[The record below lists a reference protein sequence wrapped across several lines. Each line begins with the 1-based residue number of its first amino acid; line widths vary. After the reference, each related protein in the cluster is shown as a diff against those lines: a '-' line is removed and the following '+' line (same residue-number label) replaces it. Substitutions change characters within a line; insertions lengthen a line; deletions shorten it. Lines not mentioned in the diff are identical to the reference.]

1 MAKVR
6 IHDLAKELKM
16 ENKDLLK
23 LLEKMGLAPKSVH
36 STLDESDV
44 ERVKNQI
51 NLSRKEGVVEQRVK
65 PTVIRRRVVR
75 DEAAVPAPPFPEKE
89 EAQAPEVK
97 PPQAKPSEIRA
108 PEVKPPVAQKPPP
121 YAPEGA
127 PKFVAPAE
135 KEKTPETMPPS
146 SPEMKPLQPA
156 VPQTPVG
163 PPPVET
169 KISGEIKTPPVVAK
183 EPVIPSIVTREVQ
196 PPPLPQASEPAAPEK
211 PVSREAVR
219 PAVGEKPA
227 LEKPKPPE
235 KPPQKLKKKHEPAKI
250 IERPAV
256 PPPSLVQGHARSERA
271 PAPGGPSRPPT
282 PHPRPPIILQRPAP
296 GVARPASGAARPAS
310 EEAERGARRGKK
322 FKKDVQVLEEG
333 KPHRVRIISTKKRT
347 FKDPEYYHSDDREAT
362 TIVSGEETRFK
373 GARPKGKKPEPTI
386 PKAIKRKI
394 RIAEAILVGEL
405 AKRMGIKAAE
415 LIKKLMELGL
425 MVTINQ
431 AIDADA
437 AALVAAD
444 FGYEIEK
451 TGLEI
456 EDLIE
461 EKEEKPE
468 DLVPRPPVVTIM
480 GHVDHGKT
488 SLLDAI
494 RQTNVTAGEAGG
506 ITQHIGAYEVDVD
519 SRKIVFLDTPGH
531 EAFTAMR
538 ARGAKV
544 TDIVILVVAADD
556 GVMTQTIEAIN
567 HAKAADVPIIVAINK
582 IDKPNANPERVK
594 QGLTEY
600 GLVPEAWGG
609 QTIFA
614 EISAKQKTGLKEL
627 LENILIQ
634 ADILELKATPSRP
647 MSGII
652 IESKLD
658 KGRGPVATVLV
669 QDGTLQIGDAFVAGI
684 YFGHVRAMISDRGQ
698 KLESSG
704 PSTPVEVIGFSS
716 VPNAGDTFVV
726 VTDEKRGKDLA
737 NQRLLKQR
745 EAELAKSS
753 KISLEDFYKRMQKGD
768 VKDLNLILKGDV
780 QGSVEALTEALQ
792 RLSTDTIHPNILHSS
807 VGAVNESD
815 CMLASASD
823 AIIIGFNIRVE
834 PQAQTLAEHEKIDIR
849 LYNIIYEVIDDV
861 RKAMEGLLE
870 PIYTEKLMGRAQ
882 VRQVFR
888 VSRVGVIAGSFVL
901 EGKIIRGSK
910 ARLLRDGKVIY
921 EGSIPSIKR
930 VKDDVKDVASGYE
943 CGISLADFQDIMT
956 NDIIESFT
964 VEKTT
969 ASLQ

>member
-1 MAKVR
+1 MANVR
-6 IHDLAKELKM
+6 VHDLAKELKM

-75 DEAAVPAPPFPEKE
+75 DEAAVPAPPFPEKQE
-89 EAQAPEVK
+89 VQAPAEK
-97 PPQAKPSEIRA
+97 
-108 PEVKPPVAQKPPP
+108 
-121 YAPEGA
+121 
-127 PKFVAPAE
+127 PAE
-135 KEKTPETMPPS
+135 KEKTPETMLPPS
-146 SPEMKPLQPA
+146 PETKPLQPA

-169 KISGEIKTPPVVAK
+169 KIAGEIKTPPVVAK
-183 EPVIPSIVTREVQ
+183 EPVIPSIVTRAEVQ
-196 PPPLPQASEPAAPEK
+196 PSPLLPQASESAAPEK

-256 PPPSLVQGHARSERA
+256 PPPSLVQGHARPERA

-282 PHPRPPIILQRPAP
+282 PHPKPPIILQRPAFGAARP
-296 GVARPASGAARPAS
+296 ASGVARPAFGVARPASGAARPAS

-373 GARPKGKKPEPTI
+373 GARPKGKKSEPTI
-386 PKAIKRKI
+386 SKAIKRKI
-394 RIAEAILVGEL
+394 RITEAILVGEL

-823 AIIIGFNIRVE
+823 AIIIGFNIRIE